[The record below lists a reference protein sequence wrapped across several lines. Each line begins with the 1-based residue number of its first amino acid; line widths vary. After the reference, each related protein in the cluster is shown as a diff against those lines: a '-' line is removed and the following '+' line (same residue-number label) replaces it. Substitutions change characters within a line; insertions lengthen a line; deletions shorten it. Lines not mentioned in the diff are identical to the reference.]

1 MSENLPTA
9 FRGFLQACH
18 AGEGA
23 EKKEAERRIKAEGSV
38 SSKPFVA
45 CDGWD
50 LEALAGRADVSAG
63 WTALHPAA
71 PATAT
76 DTP

>member
-1 MSENLPTA
+1 MSEHLPTA
-9 FRGFLQACH
+9 FRRFLQAFY

-23 EKKEAERRIKAEGSV
+23 DKKEAERRIKAEDSV
-38 SSKPFVA
+38 SSKPLVA
-45 CDGWD
+45 FDGWD

-63 WTALHPAA
+63 LTALHPAA